1 MLKNQAAERA
11 FKTSGLSKN
20 RAAHALARRD
30 TSPQERSLC
39 DSSQARR
46 PDPTAAGAWTDH
58 GVVSLGRLSIRAVLW
73 DFGRVNRQI
82 TIRRLLAIVMIAGLV
97 LAPLSSPVMA
107 GATSD
112 ASMSAMAD
120 DMSMSAI
127 AGEMAGDMPCCPSK
141 APAPVDCDKC
151 VFMTACMS
159 KCFTGMSATVFHP
172 FFSASDS
179 IADLQNESWL
189 DGLGHP
195 PPEHPPRTLT

>member
-1 MLKNQAAERA
+1 
-11 FKTSGLSKN
+11 
-20 RAAHALARRD
+20 
-30 TSPQERSLC
+30 
-39 DSSQARR
+39 
-46 PDPTAAGAWTDH
+46 
-58 GVVSLGRLSIRAVLW
+58 
-73 DFGRVNRQI
+73 VNRQI

-120 DMSMSAI
+120 DMSMSA
-127 AGEMAGDMPCCPSK
+127 MAGDMPCCPSK
-141 APAPVDCDKC
+141 VPAPVDCDKC

-179 IADLQNESWL
+179 VADLQNESWP